1 MFYLSFCSAF
11 EHPHPPLRLVLD
23 SVSEMVF
30 HIQRSLAAATITM
43 NQLCLDMNTD
53 VFRFLFNGK
62 GIDAGKAYK
71 EYKLS
76 DFDKK
81 YFLGEWYV
89 NFDEN
94 GDGCAIDFPLK
105 MKSCIRWR
113 GSQSTR
119 AQRKTVFFER
129 IYILACMCLYLIHQ
143 IV

>member
-1 MFYLSFCSAF
+1 MLLGSTKEILLAPALQNYIVCKLTHHTHAMFYLFFCSAF

-30 HIQRSLAAATITM
+30 HIQRSLAAATIKM

-62 GIDAGKAYK
+62 GMDAGKAYK

-81 YFLGEWYV
+81 YFLGEWYMSISMKMETAV
-89 NFDEN
+89 QF
-94 GDGCAIDFPLK
+94 IFP
-105 MKSCIRWR
+105 
-113 GSQSTR
+113 
-119 AQRKTVFFER
+119 
-129 IYILACMCLYLIHQ
+129 
-143 IV
+143 